1 MFVIGTKFGKGGARR
16 FKVGHRLLMGASV
29 RAIVAVACAAAMVLE
44 AIPPGEAHAALAD
57 DLQKHLIQTV
67 SPSGTTINLFDYWV
81 NDADESAISGDNG
94 GINRGHTLKFNN
106 GDLNGGA
113 AGSGEGPN
121 AWTGGADRY
130 GGIVK
135 DKLENGYPVLSGT
148 NYLDEESLA
157 YLFDAAQSCERVL
170 RV

>member
-16 FKVGHRLLMGASV
+16 FKDGHRLLMGAGV

-94 GINRGHTLKFNN
+94 GINRGHTL
-106 GDLNGGA
+106 
-113 AGSGEGPN
+113 
-121 AWTGGADRY
+121 
-130 GGIVK
+130 
-135 DKLENGYPVLSGT
+135 
-148 NYLDEESLA
+148 
-157 YLFDAAQSCERVL
+157 
-170 RV
+170 